1 MAAMKQFDYIIK
13 DELGI
18 HARPAGLLV
27 KEAGK
32 FASAINIAKGEKK
45 ADAKKIFGLMGL
57 GVKCGDTVT
66 TTAEGADE
74 DSAIAALEEFMKATW

>member
-1 MAAMKQFDYIIK
+1 MKEFTYKIC

-32 FASAINIAKGEKK
+32 FSSEIVIYKDEKK
-45 ADAKKIFGLMGL
+45 ADLKRLFAVMGL
-57 GVKCGDTVT
+57 AVKKGDTVRVT
-66 TTAEGADE
+66 LEGSDE
-74 DSAIAALEEFMKATW
+74 DAALVDIEGFFKNNL